1 MTTETTTPETTAT
14 STPTAATAESVQRAF
29 SGIVEIG
36 RVWANYGLG
45 LAGAA
50 IEASTKSLELAG
62 SAISAVQS
70 KVNDAATAVQGA
82 GSAESAEAPKAASN

>member
-1 MTTETTTPETTAT
+1 MTTDTSTTTPETT
-14 STPTAATAESVQRAF
+14 STASATAATTESVQRAF

-70 KVNDAATAVQGA
+70 KVNDAATAAQGPA
-82 GSAESAEAPKAASN
+82 ATETKPASN